1 MKKEEKVKAEKEE
14 KAKAEERKVGD
25 IRLGLAYDVEIMD
38 KDGKLISRCKGKSD
52 PFTTW
57 FITMLRNFFYGDSS
71 MADQTV
77 ALYETGGTSKDFY
90 LKTVAGK
97 GHVAIA
103 GNAGAG
109 VDTYGIQ
116 VGTSNTAFNKNQYAL
131 QAKIAH
137 GTGGGQLQYLAS
149 SVETV
154 TAEDSTER
162 FRVVRGFTNGSGS
175 TITVKEIGLVIANQK
190 EGLTLYNFLMARD
203 VLTSPQDVPDGST
216 LTVRYRIYISYA

>member
-1 MKKEEKVKAEKEE
+1 MKKEEK
-14 KAKAEERKVGD
+14 AKKTGEV
-25 IRLGLAYDVEIMD
+25 RLGIAYDVEVRD
-38 KDGKLISRCKGKSD
+38 KDGKLISKEKGKSD

-57 FITMLRNFFYGDSS
+57 FITMLRSFFYGDSS

-77 ALYETGGTSKDFY
+77 GLYATDGASHDFY
-90 LKTVAGK
+90 LKTTTGK

-137 GTGGGQLQYLAS
+137 GTGAGQLQYLAS

-154 TAEDSTER
+154 TAEDSIER

-203 VLTSPQDVPDGST
+203 VLTTPQDVPDGST
-216 LTVRYRIYISYA
+216 LTIRYRIYISYA

>member
-1 MKKEEKVKAEKEE
+1 MKKEE

-25 IRLGLAYDVEIMD
+25 IRLGLAYDVEITD
-38 KDGKLISRCKGKSD
+38 KDGKLISKAKGKSD

-71 MADQTV
+71 MADQSV
-77 ALYETGGTSKDFY
+77 ALYATDGASHDFY
-90 LKTVAGK
+90 LKTTTGK

-109 VDTYGIQ
+109 
-116 VGTSNTAFNKNQYAL
+116 AL

-137 GTGGGQLQYLAS
+137 GTGAGQLQYLAS

-154 TAEDSTER
+154 TAEDGTQR

-203 VLTSPQDVPDGST
+203 VLTTPQDVPDGST
-216 LTVRYRIYISYA
+216 LTIRYRIFVSYA